1 MRISDWSSDVCSSDL
16 VELLLVVD
24 GEREEVLPLAR
35 GLVGDGADQQHGAL
49 ARDHDRATSLAS
61 DLAGF
66 DGDRAVAVLEALGN
80 FCHVCIPWMTLAMNR
95 MEALA
100 ASRADRAGRSKKE
113 PRRIAA
119 PRCRPGLPAQAEL
132 LDEGLVARGIL
143 AVQVIEQAAA
153 AVDHLQQTTT
163 AVVVVLVGL
172 EVLGQDRKSVV

>member
-16 VELLLVVD
+16 ARDAAAGVELLLVVD

-119 PRCRPGLPAQAEL
+119 P
-132 LDEGLVARGIL
+132 
-143 AVQVIEQAAA
+143 
-153 AVDHLQQTTT
+153 
-163 AVVVVLVGL
+163 
-172 EVLGQDRKSVV
+172 DRKSDVEGKSVSVRVDIGGRRIIKKKK